1 MKGSNKGI
9 NTSISIIE
17 PMGNRKKRNG
27 NGGRNKRKWAKC
39 PECGAKVRPENLDR
53 HKIKVHGKFYQKPK
67 GQAAIAG
74 VLFVVILVVM
84 VIIIPPPQGQND
96 VTDQGDHDTG
106 NEVILKQDQVSS
118 SSSSRTVLIETF
130 TSVDCYWCNA
140 EEEPALKKVVQNYAP
155 NEVAIIAYHGFYG
168 NDPYQTQK
176 GNVRANYYGGVSGT
190 PSVWFDGVFNK
201 VGGTGQGVDA
211 MYGVYEDHINQ
222 RVVVPTSVS
231 MDVSGTITNQK
242 VQVSVKITEGDLD
255 ASSTR
260 VRIALLEDDIAHEG
274 DMFHWVLRDL
284 GEKSLPSGSLPHNLI
299 QSFGLN
305 EGWDT
310 DSLRVVVWVQ
320 DDETKEVL
328 QASYLGFPS

>member
-1 MKGSNKGI
+1 MYYGMGS
-9 NTSISIIE
+9 SR
-17 PMGNRKKRNG
+17 RKNG
-27 NGGRNKRKWAKC
+27 NGGRGKGKWTIC
-39 PECGAKVRPENLDR
+39 PECGAKVRPENMDR
-53 HKIKVHGKFYQKPK
+53 HKVKVHGKFYQKPK
-67 GQAAIAG
+67 GQAAIAV
-74 VLFVVILVVM
+74 VLI
-84 VIIIPPPQGQND
+84 VIIVVAMVLTFPPPQDKNNT
-96 VTDQGDHDTG
+96 TDQGTHETG
-106 NEVILKQDQVSS
+106 NEEILKQDSVSS
-118 SSSSRTVLIETF
+118 SSSSRTVLVETF

-176 GNVRANYYGGVSGT
+176 GNARANYYGGISGT

-211 MYGVYEDHINQ
+211 MYGVYEDYINQ
-222 RVVVPTSVS
+222 RVVVPTSVT

-255 ASSTR
+255 ASTTR
-260 VRIALLEDDIAHEG
+260 VRIALLEDDITHEG
-274 DMFHWVLRDL
+274 DVFHWVLRDL

-299 QSFGLN
+299 QSFSLD

-320 DDETKEVL
+320 DDDTKEVL
-328 QASYLGFPS
+328 QASYLGFES